1 MSIAFTNSLRSLQ
14 GDRNRGSQVA
24 LVLAGLLFLG
34 WLVWFFLAP
43 VTLYETGQ
51 IVQTSS
57 DGVVVAHF
65 PGTAQARLQPG
76 QAVQLQFTGATQDAT
91 LPATVADIAAGP
103 TNDQLQ
109 VTLYAD
115 MDDPNAAVLQNGLT
129 GQASVAVEKTSPA
142 RLFLRA
148 TGYGVDTP
156 PVTLDSV
163 Q

>member
-14 GDRNRGSQVA
+14 GDRNRGSLVA

-34 WLVWFFLAP
+34 WLVWFFWAP

-65 PGTAQARLQPG
+65 PSLAQIRLQLG
-76 QAVQLQFTGATQDAT
+76 QVGQLQFTGSKAALLT
-91 LPATVADIAAGP
+91 ATVADIAPDPA
-103 TNDQLQ
+103 NDQLQ

-129 GQASVAVEKTSPA
+129 GQAAVVVEKTSPA

-156 PVTLDSV
+156 PVVLEPTR
-163 Q
+163 